1 MEFDG
6 IEYPDL
12 SFVGQDPSFKISLPA
27 DNPIFALVISYT
39 YTSLIP
45 GITAA
50 GQNEDLI
57 KYTSPADAEFLNY
70 GHCKCLDSVPV
81 TPDGMPTPAII
92 TKTALDLSN
101 TPSLIVNAGSI
112 VRPQVPYVS
121 FEMDPG
127 NDIRT
132 GNAVEEIQ
140 VKKALK
146 YGETFGR
153 ELAKLSKMIIIGES
167 IPGGTTTA
175 LGVLVALGIDAWS
188 KVSSSL
194 NMNPHSL
201 KNKVVMEG
209 MATAGIPF
217 GCFKNDAVR
226 AIAAVGDPMIPVV
239 SGLACGISESGSNI
253 MLAGGTQMTAV
264 IAAINAMNRSLKN
277 ICIGTTCYVTNDPN
291 SDIRGIANQICPN
304 FPICAVDLHFEDSK
318 RSGLKAF
325 ANGFVKDG
333 AGAGGATIL
342 AMLKSRASLT
352 GTSIL
357 RSIETEYDKLLGWQQ
372 KMSSHK
378 GGRSLNSN
386 DTRTGIKYTNSDG

>member
-1 MEFDG
+1 LKYDG
-6 IEYPDL
+6 IEYADL
-12 SFVGQDPSFKISLPA
+12 SSVGQDPPFKISLSA
-27 DNPIFALVISYT
+27 DNPLFVLVISYT
-39 YTSLIP
+39 DTSLIP

-101 TPSLIVNAGSI
+101 IPFLVVNAGSI
-112 VRPQVPYVS
+112 IKPQVPYIS
-121 FEMDPG
+121 FEMNPG

-132 GNAVEEIQ
+132 GNAVDEIH

-146 YGETFGR
+146 YGEAFGR

-194 NMNPHSL
+194 TKNPHSL
-201 KNKVVMEG
+201 KNKVVKEG
-209 MATAGIPF
+209 MAKAGIPF

-239 SGLACGISESGSNI
+239 SGLACGISESGSNV

-264 IAAINAMNRSLKN
+264 IATINAMNRSLGN
-277 ICIGTTCYVTNDPN
+277 FCIGTTCYVTDDPY
-291 SDIRGIANQICPN
+291 SDIRGIANEICPN
-304 FPICAVDLHFEDSK
+304 FPICAVDLHFEESGK
-318 RSGLKAF
+318 PGLKAF

-333 AGAGGATIL
+333 AGAGGASIL

-357 RSIETEYDKLLGWQQ
+357 RSIETEYDKLLRRQQ
-372 KMSSHK
+372 KM
-378 GGRSLNSN
+378 
-386 DTRTGIKYTNSDG
+386 

>member
-1 MEFDG
+1 MVESNLKYDG
-6 IEYPDL
+6 VDYLDL
-12 SFVGQDPSFKISLPA
+12 RSVNQNQSFEMPLSTS
-27 DNPIFALVISYT
+27 NPLFALVISYT

-57 KYTSPADAEFLNY
+57 KYTSTADAEYLTY

-101 TPSLIVNAGSI
+101 MPFLIVNAGAM
-112 VRPQVPYVS
+112 VKPQVPYIS
-121 FEMDPG
+121 FDMNPG

-132 GNAVEEIQ
+132 GHAVDESY
-140 VKKALK
+140 VKKGLN
-146 YGETFGR
+146 YGEAFGR
-153 ELAKLSKMIIIGES
+153 ELAKLSKMVVIGES

-194 NMNPHSL
+194 TKNPHTL
-201 KNKVVMEG
+201 KNRVVEEG
-209 MATAGIPF
+209 MAKAGIPF
-217 GCFKNDAVR
+217 GCFKNDPVR

-239 SGLACGISESGSNI
+239 VGLACGISGSGSNV

-264 IAAINAMNRSLKN
+264 IAVISAMNRALGN
-277 ICIGTTCYVTNDPN
+277 ICIGTTCYVANDPL
-291 SDIRGIANQICPN
+291 SDIQGIANEIRSD
-304 FPICAVDLHFEDSK
+304 FPICAIDLHFDDSE
-318 RSGLKAF
+318 RPGLSAF

-333 AGAGGATIL
+333 AGAGGVSIL
-342 AMLKSRASLT
+342 AMLKSRGSLT

-357 RSIETEYDKLLGWQQ
+357 RSIETEYDKL
-372 KMSSHK
+372 
-378 GGRSLNSN
+378 
-386 DTRTGIKYTNSDG
+386 TRKQRRG

>member
-1 MEFDG
+1 MVESNLKYDG
-6 IEYPDL
+6 VDYSDL
-12 SFVGQDPSFKISLPA
+12 RSVNQNQSFEMPLSTS
-27 DNPIFALVISYT
+27 NPLFALVISYT

-57 KYTSPADAEFLNY
+57 KYTSPADAEYLTY

-101 TPSLIVNAGSI
+101 MPFLIVNAGAM
-112 VRPQVPYVS
+112 VKPQVPYIS
-121 FEMDPG
+121 FDMNPG

-132 GNAVEEIQ
+132 GHAVDESY
-140 VKKALK
+140 VKKGLK
-146 YGETFGR
+146 YGEAFGR
-153 ELAKLSKMIIIGES
+153 EMAKLSKMVVIGES

-194 NMNPHSL
+194 TKNPHTL
-201 KNKVVMEG
+201 KNRVVEEG
-209 MATAGIPF
+209 MAKAGIPF
-217 GCFKNDAVR
+217 GCFKNDPVR

-239 SGLACGISESGSNI
+239 TGLACGISGSGSNV

-264 IAAINAMNRSLKN
+264 IAVISAMNRALGN
-277 ICIGTTCYVTNDPN
+277 ICIGTTCYVANDPL
-291 SDIRGIANQICPN
+291 SDIQGIANEICSD
-304 FPICAVDLHFEDSK
+304 FPICAVDLHFDDSE
-318 RSGLKAF
+318 RPGLSAF

-333 AGAGGATIL
+333 AGAGGVSIL
-342 AMLKSRASLT
+342 AMLKSRGSLT

-357 RSIETEYDKLLGWQQ
+357 RSIETEYDKL
-372 KMSSHK
+372 
-378 GGRSLNSN
+378 
-386 DTRTGIKYTNSDG
+386 TRKQRKK